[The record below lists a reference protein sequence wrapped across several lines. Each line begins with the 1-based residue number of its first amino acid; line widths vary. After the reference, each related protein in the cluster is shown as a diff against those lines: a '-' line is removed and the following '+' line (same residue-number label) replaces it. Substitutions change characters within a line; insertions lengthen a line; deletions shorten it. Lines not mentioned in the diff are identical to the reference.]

1 MGQRRHR
8 VRRLVRGSRG
18 PDLRVPGHLD
28 RWILEIVQ
36 GLEIDDLSRGKI
48 DASVAELAEE
58 RDAVSGLDLI

>member
-1 MGQRRHR
+1 MCPTARTGFP
-8 VRRLVRGSRG
+8 G

-28 RWILEIVQ
+28 RRILEIVQ

-48 DASVAELAEE
+48 DASVAELAQE